1 MHTDEKTQTRSKSG
15 LSVFDARVG
24 ISYGMPISYAPRHSE
39 EDGGQDWKALLSDR
53 IDRLPCMA
61 VSGWNEERL
70 WNMLR
75 IFGKTGYIFTDK
87 KNPKWGIMSTILGL
101 IATVSISL
109 AVHFTYQNKGT
120 APMQY
125 GAVVILSMIYAVAGL
140 ALGIRSL
147 MEKDIFRI
155 FPVIGILLNALTV
168 IAGGII
174 LYLGVV

>member
-39 EDGGQDWKALLSDR
+39 EDGGQDWKAFLSDR

-87 KNPKWGIMSTILGL
+87 KNPKWGIMSSILGL
-101 IATVSISL
+101 IAGVSVCL
-109 AVHFTYQNKGT
+109 AVHLTYLNGGT
-120 APMQY
+120 AFMQY
-125 GAVVILSMIYAVAGL
+125 GAVVLLAMIYAAAGL

-147 MEKDIFRI
+147 TEKDIFRV
-155 FPVIGILLNALTV
+155 FPIIGILLNVVTMA
-168 IAGGII
+168 ASGII
-174 LYLGVV
+174 LYLGVS